1 MRFQINTEKFW
12 QDPYPD
18 LMQMQASAP
27 IVYVPQ
33 LNAALIT
40 RRNDVFTLEKKVDL
54 LSSRQPLGLMTRL
67 MGENMMRKD
76 GLDHALERRQ
86 IFPSLSPRTVMNV
99 WKSEFETA
107 TDQIINKLRRS
118 KVFDLV
124 KDFAMPVSGAS
135 LVAMTG
141 LRQMSPVEMDHVS
154 QAMIDGC
161 ANYNGDA
168 SIEADCISATGTIES
183 HIELM
188 QSELRKNPDKSV
200 LSVLMQAGQPMYN
213 IQANIKL
220 VISGG
225 QNEPRDAIAGT
236 AAALLLHRPALTHVL
251 KTEGW
256 DQAFMEYSRWMSP
269 IGMSPRQITRDHDV
283 LGYSFQKDDRVF
295 LMYGAANRDPS
306 VFSDAELFD
315 IHRNTD
321 LAIPFGAGPHFCAGA
336 AASKTLIAGVA
347 LPKLFKAFP
356 NLELRSPVSWGG
368 WAFRGPLEVQVN
380 SGW

>member
-1 MRFQINTEKFW
+1 MRFQINPEKFW

-76 GLDHALERRQ
+76 GSDHALERRQ

-141 LRQMSPVEMDHVS
+141 LRQMSPIEMDRVS

-161 ANYNGDA
+161 ANYNGDV
-168 SIEADCISATGTIES
+168 SVEADCISATDTIEN
-183 HIELM
+183 HIALM
-188 QSELRKNPDKSV
+188 QTALQKNPDKSV

-269 IGMSPRQITRDHDV
+269 IGMSPRQITRNNDI

-306 VFSDAELFD
+306 VFSDAQLFD
-315 IHRNTD
+315 IHRNTG

-336 AASKTLIAGVA
+336 AASKTLISGVA

-380 SGW
+380 SGF